1 MHQWAC
7 IFKSPLHEC
16 HFQFLSH
23 CCRSFLLYGLHA
35 SERLEWCNRNRN
47 WRSHNESYN
56 LQGSTWGKDA
66 VLWLRRENSD
76 PLTLP
81 PFLLQDPAKSFF
93 LGCVIPSVHHGESH
107 NLEKTFLPC
116 PVSVRLVGRIQGHKT
131 KLSMPR
137 PSYVLHFHL
146 SQSGSYMG
154 GVPNFS
160 RLWYIC
166 IYPFSILFTKW
177 LQPICKTQ
185 KHAISALDCPNLL
198 RMCGDQEISGCQS
211 QDGVQIL

>member
-1 MHQWAC
+1 MGCMRLSGWNDATETETGALTMNLIIC
-7 IFKSPLHEC
+7 KDLHE
-16 HFQFLSH
+16 
-23 CCRSFLLYGLHA
+23 
-35 SERLEWCNRNRN
+35 ERMQSCDL
-47 WRSHNESYN
+47 
-56 LQGSTWGKDA
+56 G
-66 VLWLRRENSD
+66 ENSD

-81 PFLLQDPAKSFF
+81 LFLL
-93 LGCVIPSVHHGESH
+93 
-107 NLEKTFLPC
+107 
-116 PVSVRLVGRIQGHKT
+116 SVRLVGRIQGHKT